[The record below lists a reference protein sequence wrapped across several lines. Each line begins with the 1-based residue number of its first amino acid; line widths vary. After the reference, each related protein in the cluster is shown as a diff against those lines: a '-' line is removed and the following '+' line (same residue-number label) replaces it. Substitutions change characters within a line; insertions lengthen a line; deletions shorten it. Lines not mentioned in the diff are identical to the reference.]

1 MTLLQRASFWI
12 RCCKPNPILAS
23 LCRGFTATW
32 FRTPLGSRRRRAV
45 QTDLGKFD
53 EFTASTEVMNG
64 LCVTEFLSQKFWM
77 SVIMTIKLR
86 LHKFFRIDS
95 KITDETVQLHLIFVF
110 FHFIKSVQKDL
121 WSELA
126 FVSINVCQT
135 FFIRRIAM
143 SIVSLAK
150 NGNETTIFSTLVI

>member
-1 MTLLQRASFWI
+1 
-12 RCCKPNPILAS
+12 
-23 LCRGFTATW
+23 
-32 FRTPLGSRRRRAV
+32 
-45 QTDLGKFD
+45 
-53 EFTASTEVMNG
+53 
-64 LCVTEFLSQKFWM
+64 M